1 MQRSGKTSLTR
12 PTCYRR
18 TLAQVIERGYPSIRM
33 TANGLARPCSAPR
46 HGHPNAWHIGLE
58 LANVA
63 LTQRDLHRS
72 LLGVREKSLIRKC
85 SVNPRSSPEITKN
98 RHFRVRVGLRQLTH
112 AARPAPA
119 LGSSKQS
126 LVAASPPAEKATT
139 PLDHDGALFQFP
151 RNPELKSSTWLGRTT
166 TSITKRTSL
175 VDALG
180 WDSRRSVRITK
191 SVISASSSKR
201 QKRGSMS
208 AF

>member
-1 MQRSGKTSLTR
+1 MQRSGRTSLTR

-98 RHFRVRVGLRQLTH
+98 RHFRVRVLHGQPRSPVSRVRFLSLRLSCTALRILFPHHFQH
-112 AARPAPA
+112 PA
-119 LGSSKQS
+119 LYPRFT
-126 LVAASPPAEKATT
+126 LRHPRYPPT
-139 PLDHDGALFQFP
+139 
-151 RNPELKSSTWLGRTT
+151 
-166 TSITKRTSL
+166 
-175 VDALG
+175 
-180 WDSRRSVRITK
+180 
-191 SVISASSSKR
+191 
-201 QKRGSMS
+201 
-208 AF
+208 

>member
-1 MQRSGKTSLTR
+1 MQRSGRTSLTR

-98 RHFRVRVGLRQLTH
+98 RHFRVRVLHGQPRSRSPRGQKYADPKPDGRVACALNHLTINLAPCST
-112 AARPAPA
+112 AAP
-119 LGSSKQS
+119 
-126 LVAASPPAEKATT
+126 
-139 PLDHDGALFQFP
+139 
-151 RNPELKSSTWLGRTT
+151 
-166 TSITKRTSL
+166 I
-175 VDALG
+175 
-180 WDSRRSVRITK
+180 RRHQVLNR
-191 SVISASSSKR
+191 VLA
-201 QKRGSMS
+201 
-208 AF
+208 

>member
-1 MQRSGKTSLTR
+1 MQRSGRTSLTR

-98 RHFRVRVGLRQLTH
+98 RHFRVRVLHGQPRS
-112 AARPAPA
+112 PVAPA
-119 LGSSKQS
+119 LQGSFCCCPR
-126 LVAASPPAEKATT
+126 AGFPNGARFASFGTDEIALRDIGSINFCEK
-139 PLDHDGALFQFP
+139 
-151 RNPELKSSTWLGRTT
+151 STSERG
-166 TSITKRTSL
+166 
-175 VDALG
+175 DA
-180 WDSRRSVRITK
+180 
-191 SVISASSSKR
+191 VIE
-201 QKRGSMS
+201 
-208 AF
+208 